1 MQTISRFSYKETR
14 KDEEKKSSKSE
25 AMELEVNVTNNV
37 EGKIVPSAEVITR
50 NSFKGKPNDKEVQEP
65 TTNAKV
71 ANNLNSNS
79 KQTKIYSFMN
89 RK

>member
-1 MQTISRFSYKETR
+1 MFF
-14 KDEEKKSSKSE
+14 
-25 AMELEVNVTNNV
+25 
-37 EGKIVPSAEVITR
+37 VPSAEVITR
-50 NSFKGKPNDKEVQEP
+50 NSFKGGNAKDEEVES

>member
-1 MQTISRFSYKETR
+1 M
-14 KDEEKKSSKSE
+14 
-25 AMELEVNVTNNV
+25 NVTNNV

-50 NSFKGKPNDKEVQEP
+50 NSNSFKGKPNDKEVQEP

>member
-1 MQTISRFSYKETR
+1 
-14 KDEEKKSSKSE
+14 
-25 AMELEVNVTNNV
+25 MELEVDNNNNA
-37 EGKIVPSAEVITR
+37 ERKIVPSSEVITR
-50 NSFKGKPNDKEVQEP
+50 NSFKGKPNNKEVQEP

>member
-1 MQTISRFSYKETR
+1 
-14 KDEEKKSSKSE
+14 
-25 AMELEVNVTNNV
+25 MELEVDVTNNA
-37 EGKIVPSAEVITR
+37 ERKIVPSAEVITR

>member
-1 MQTISRFSYKETR
+1 
-14 KDEEKKSSKSE
+14 
-25 AMELEVNVTNNV
+25 MELEVDVTNNA
-37 EGKIVPSAEVITR
+37 ERKIVPSAEVITR

-71 ANNLNSNS
+71 ANNFNSNS